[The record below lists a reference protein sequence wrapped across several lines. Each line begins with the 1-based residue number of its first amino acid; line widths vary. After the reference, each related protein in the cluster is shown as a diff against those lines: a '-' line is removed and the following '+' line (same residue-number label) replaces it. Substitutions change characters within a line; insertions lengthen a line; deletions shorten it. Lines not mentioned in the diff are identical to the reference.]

1 MKENRYKKLRED
13 FEFTPNG
20 YRMTADQLATIFKER
35 GYDTLTHSAI
45 RKIETDNRN
54 VSEYELK
61 GYCEVFNTT
70 SDYLLGISNVSTIDK
85 DTVMIGRMTG
95 LSDAAIQTLISCK
108 TGGIL
113 ADEDFPTIDL
123 LNFILSDKVLF
134 HDFLNYLGLYINNT
148 YDTPCNLDPNK
159 HLYVPIPNLNIRN
172 TPIVD
177 AKNERYIAIG
187 KKQSEKI
194 CGEDAYQTICLP
206 VSLLESHAIRIVQ
219 SVIDKWKNKYK
230 KEQE

>member
-1 MKENRYKKLRED
+1 MNENRYKKIRED
-13 FEFTPNG
+13 FEFTSNG
-20 YRMTADQLATIFKER
+20 YRMTAEQLAAIFKER
-35 GYDTLTHSAI
+35 GYNTLTHSAI

-70 SDYLLGISNVSTIDK
+70 SDYLLGFSNVSTVDK
-85 DTVMIGRMTG
+85 DTVMVGRITG

-123 LNFILSDKVLF
+123 LNFILSDKTLF
-134 HDFLNYLGLYINNT
+134 HDFLNYLGLYLNNT
-148 YDTPCNLDPNK
+148 YDTPCYLDHGIAKP
-159 HLYVPIPNLNIRN
+159 LPDDTIRN
-172 TPIVD
+172 TSFVLS
-177 AKNERYIAIG
+177 KNERYIAIG
-187 KKQSEKI
+187 KKQKEKV
-194 CGEDAYQTICLP
+194 CGEDAYQTISLP
-206 VSLLESHAIRIVQ
+206 VSLLESHAIRIVEHIIDQ
-219 SVIDKWKNKYK
+219 WKDKWK